1 VTARP
6 LGCPRWPSTARAF
19 AARPPPATPART
31 CSEPPP
37 TTGRSSSRSAR
48 SGDKGS
54 EIGELAALVAE
65 LDLAGTAV
73 TVDALHTQRSTAEH
87 LVGARNADYV
97 MTIKANQPR
106 LLAAAQQALSGPAAQ
121 FTEHTD
127 QARGHGRTEQRIL
140 RTAAVTTEMGIE
152 FPHAVQVFRVI
163 RHVGGLDGQR
173 RTKEVAYCVTSLPPA
188 RADASDLGQLL
199 RGHWSAIENR
209 THWVRDTT
217 FNEDA
222 STLRTGTAAQAMSI
236 IRIL

>member
-1 VTARP
+1 
-6 LGCPRWPSTARAF
+6 
-19 AARPPPATPART
+19 
-31 CSEPPP
+31 
-37 TTGRSSSRSAR
+37 
-48 SGDKGS
+48 
-54 EIGELAALVAE
+54 
-65 LDLAGTAV
+65 
-73 TVDALHTQRSTAEH
+73 
-87 LVGARNADYV
+87 

-140 RTAAVTTEMGIE
+140 RTVAVTTEMGIE

-163 RHVGGLDGQR
+163 RHVGGLDGGR
-173 RTKEVAYCVTSLPPA
+173 RTKEVAYCVTSLSPA

-222 STLRTGTAAQAMSI
+222 STLRTGTATQAMSI
-236 IRIL
+236 RNTIIAAFRLTGWTNLKQARRHFSHAAHRCADLITKPLKTVKLQT